1 MKDVISEYRN
11 TESMNCRKDEVQK
24 LMIYLLRSKR
34 FEYNRKITAIGQTF
48 SLGNAEKSNVLFIYI
63 ECLTSLRGK
72 CLTLLNL
79 FDITLCNNL
88 YRDKMGNNDIS

>member
-34 FEYNRKITAIGQTF
+34 SEHNRKITAIGQTF
-48 SLGNAEKSNVLFIYI
+48 NLGKLKKE
-63 ECLTSLRGK
+63 
-72 CLTLLNL
+72 
-79 FDITLCNNL
+79 
-88 YRDKMGNNDIS
+88 

>member
-48 SLGNAEKSNVLFIYI
+48 NLGKLKKE
-63 ECLTSLRGK
+63 
-72 CLTLLNL
+72 
-79 FDITLCNNL
+79 
-88 YRDKMGNNDIS
+88 